1 MAIWLLAVYSR
12 SRSVAP
18 REFGCGVSDLT
29 VAPHPMRCN
38 GSLQMQGE
46 RAPPQGPE
54 PPPVAAGKQSTLHMD
69 CNEQRNNRRQLIS
82 ARQC

>member
-1 MAIWLLAVYSR
+1 
-12 SRSVAP
+12 
-18 REFGCGVSDLT
+18 
-29 VAPHPMRCN
+29 MRCN